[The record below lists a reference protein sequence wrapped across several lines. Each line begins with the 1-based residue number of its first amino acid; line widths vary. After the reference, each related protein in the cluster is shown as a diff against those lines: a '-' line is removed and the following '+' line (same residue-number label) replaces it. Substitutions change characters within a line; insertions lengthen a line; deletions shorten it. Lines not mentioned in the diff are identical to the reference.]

1 MSNQPNPNVF
11 FRGEDMG
18 IGNFPIKGGTINNG
32 GPAFPMGYHPEG
44 NNADHFGMTLRQYA
58 AIKLRVPDSGTD
70 WLDDMIRKSNRDYFA
85 AKAINE
91 VGWYNNINQSAIMA
105 YEIADALL
113 KAREA
118 K

>member
-1 MSNQPNPNVF
+1 MSASIN
-11 FRGEDMG
+11 D
-18 IGNFPIKGGTINNG
+18 GGS
-32 GPAFPMGYHPEG
+32 AFPSPPSQHSNGFYSTGE
-44 NNADHFGMTLRQYA
+44 GMTL
-58 AIKLRVPDSGTD
+58 
-70 WLDDMIRKSNRDYFA
+70 RDYFA

-113 KAREA
+113 KARGG

>member
-1 MSNQPNPNVF
+1 MQMSAP
-11 FRGEDMG
+11 
-18 IGNFPIKGGTINNG
+18 INNG
-32 GPAFPMGYHPEG
+32 GPAFPHTTQWDGITPAINYHG
-44 NNADHFGMTLRQYA
+44 ISM
-58 AIKLRVPDSGTD
+58 
-70 WLDDMIRKSNRDYFA
+70 RDYFA

-105 YEIADALL
+105 YEIADAML